1 MRARCVSDYKDFGI
15 SKDHKVNEVQVV
27 LGLVMDENGIPID
40 YELFNGNTNEFG
52 TMVPLIEKIK
62 KTYHLKQLIVV
73 ADRGLNS
80 CQNLFDLKD
89 IGCDF
94 VIAQKFKTTSEHL
107 KEQILD
113 QENWQQ
119 FVYNDDGAET
129 CRYKT
134 LDVTQELHEMRESP
148 TTHRNYK
155 TSNVLGTMDLK
166 WVVSS

>member
-1 MRARCVSDYKDFGI
+1 MTTYSFDSRCVSDYKDFGI

-113 QENWQQ
+113 HENWQK
-119 FVYNDDGAET
+119 FVCNDEGEVV

-134 LDVTQELHEMRESP
+134 LDVKQDRKSTR
-148 TTHRNYK
+148 
-155 TSNVLGTMDLK
+155 
-166 WVVSS
+166 